1 MTIPRQVTQFIERK
15 YPRPCVDPEWLQAC
29 YNWVL
34 EDKQLSSAT
43 DMQHILKQVEEQLL
57 CSNLQDSMLQGTGLP
72 PDIANSETQHTV
84 VAGPVLVEIVS
95 ITDIGVSAYNL
106 NKIRI
111 TRDERIAAGEQEVGE
126 GDVEVEGEGPIPA
139 YTRSM
144 LRMDI
149 SDGTTVL
156 RSLEYRPLKDLTLG
170 ETPLGCK
177 LLLTN
182 FHVRR
187 GVAFLEPK
195 CVTIKG
201 HMNEERN
208 AFQDADFRRG
218 LLLRLGHPEPE
229 PEPDADIEMQEAPVL
244 LRSPLRGDNEP
255 PSPTLIEHSRTDKEQ
270 RSRRRAPSRNPN
282 NPLDSF
288 PSSLTTAVN
297 SPFFSA
303 SSNVPENRDLHSSL
317 HLSPVGTSRTI
328 VIDSDEEETAKLSR
342 GVNGDASSEFGGED
356 FPVDGD
362 ELWAA
367 LDAVEAEY
375 ELKTQSTQNVSSSM
389 KQSASTNGFTG
400 IITISDDE
408 DDDKENFPAPT
419 KRMQPRTAEHTSNTH
434 DVIEL
439 SD

>member
-1 MTIPRQVTQFIERK
+1 MAVPRQVTQFIEK
-15 YPRPCVDPEWLQAC
+15 TYPRPRVDPEWLQAC

-34 EDKQLSSAT
+34 EDKQLSPTT
-43 DMQHILKQVEEQLL
+43 DMQQILKHVEEQLL

-72 PDIANSETQHTV
+72 PDIANPDTQHTI

-111 TRDERIAAGEQEVGE
+111 TREERIAAGEQEVGE

-144 LRMDI
+144 LRMEI
-149 SDGTTVL
+149 SDGTTIL
-156 RSLEYRPLKDLTLG
+156 RSMEYRPLKDVTLG

-177 LLLTN
+177 LLLTQ
-182 FHVRR
+182 FHMRR
-187 GVAFLEPK
+187 GVALLEPK

-201 HMNEERN
+201 QMNEERN
-208 AFQDADFRRG
+208 AFRDADFRRG
-218 LLLRLGHPEPE
+218 LMLRLGHPEPE
-229 PEPDADIEMQEAPVL
+229 PEADADIETQELPVP
-244 LRSPLRGDNEP
+244 LRSPLHGVNRP
-255 PSPTLIEHSRTDKEQ
+255 CSPTLVERNRMDEQ
-270 RSRRRAPSRNPN
+270 HPRRRTPNQDRNN
-282 NPLDSF
+282 QSDSY
-288 PSSLTTAVN
+288 PSSSTTAVN
-297 SPFFSA
+297 SSFFSA
-303 SSNVPENRDLHSSL
+303 SSSVPENRDLHNSL

-328 VIDSDEEETAKLSR
+328 VIDSDEEDNARPSR

-367 LDAVEAEY
+367 LDAVEAEH
-375 ELKTQSTQNVSSSM
+375 ELKTQSTQNASSS
-389 KQSASTNGFTG
+389 KGRSTSTSDYTD
-400 IITISDDE
+400 IIMISDDE

-419 KRMQPRTAEHTSNTH
+419 RRTQPRTANSDTH

>member
-1 MTIPRQVTQFIERK
+1 MAVPRQVTQFIERT
-15 YPRPCVDPEWLQAC
+15 YPRPRVDPEWLQAC
-29 YNWVL
+29 YDWVL
-34 EDKQLSSAT
+34 EDKQLNPTS
-43 DMQHILKQVEEQLL
+43 DIQQILKHVEEQLL

-72 PDIANSETQHTV
+72 ADIANPETQHTV

-144 LRMDI
+144 LRMDL
-149 SDGTTVL
+149 SDGTMIL
-156 RSLEYRPLKDLTLG
+156 KSMEYRPLKDLTLG

-187 GVAFLEPK
+187 GLAFLEPK
-195 CVTIKG
+195 CVTMKG

-208 AFQDADFRRG
+208 ALQNAYFRRG
-218 LLLRLGHPEPE
+218 LMLRLGHPEPE
-229 PEPDADIEMQEAPVL
+229 PEAEVEMQGAPIP
-244 LRSPLRGDNEP
+244 LRSPIREVNDL
-255 PSPTLIEHSRTDKEQ
+255 PSPTLVERNRTDQEEHSR
-270 RSRRRAPSRNPN
+270 RRETSQNPDNPS
-282 NPLDSF
+282 DSF
-288 PSSLTTAVN
+288 PSSSTTAVN
-297 SPFFSA
+297 SSFFSA
-303 SSNVPENRDLHSSL
+303 SSNIPENRELHGSL

-328 VIDSDEEETAKLSR
+328 VIDSDEEETAKPSR
-342 GVNGDASSEFGGED
+342 GVNDDASSEFGGED
-356 FPVDGD
+356 FPMDDD
-362 ELWAA
+362 EIWAA
-367 LDAVEAEY
+367 LDAVEAEHGS
-375 ELKTQSTQNVSSSM
+375 KTQSTQNASSSRR
-389 KQSASTNGFTG
+389 QSASTDDITD

-408 DDDKENFPAPT
+408 DDDKENLPAPT
-419 KRMQPRTAEHTSNTH
+419 RRRNAKHISNAQ

>member
-1 MTIPRQVTQFIERK
+1 MAVPRQVTQFIERE
-15 YPRPCVDPEWLQAC
+15 YPRPRVDPEWLQAC
-29 YNWVL
+29 YDWVL
-34 EDKQLSSAT
+34 EDKQLNPAT
-43 DMQHILKQVEEQLL
+43 DIQQILKHVEDQLL

-72 PDIANSETQHTV
+72 ADITNPDTQHTIV
-84 VAGPVLVEIVS
+84 TGPVLVEIVS

-106 NKIRI
+106 NKTRI

-144 LRMDI
+144 LRMDL

-156 RSLEYRPLKDLTLG
+156 KSMEYRPLKDITLG

-187 GVAFLEPK
+187 GLAFLEPK
-195 CVTIKG
+195 CVTVKG

-208 AFQDADFRRG
+208 VFQDAYFRRG
-218 LLLRLGHPEPE
+218 LMLRLGHPEPE
-229 PEPDADIEMQEAPVL
+229 PEAEVEMQEVPTP
-244 LRSPLRGDNEP
+244 LRSPICEVNVP
-255 PSPTLIEHSRTDKEQ
+255 PSPTLVERNHTDQEEHSG
-270 RSRRRAPSRNPN
+270 RRETSQNPN
-282 NPLDSF
+282 NPSASF
-288 PSSLTTAVN
+288 PSSSTTAVN
-297 SPFFSA
+297 SSFFSA
-303 SSNVPENRDLHSSL
+303 SSNIPENKELHSSL

-328 VIDSDEEETAKLSR
+328 VIDSDEEENAKPSR
-342 GVNGDASSEFGGED
+342 DVNDDASSEFGGED
-356 FPVDGD
+356 FPMDDD
-362 ELWAA
+362 EIWAA
-367 LDAVEAEY
+367 LDAVEAEHGS
-375 ELKTQSTQNVSSSM
+375 KTQSTQNASSSRG
-389 KQSASTNGFTG
+389 QSASTNDFTD

-408 DDDKENFPAPT
+408 DDDKENLPAP
-419 KRMQPRTAEHTSNTH
+419 KRHRNAKRTSTVQ

>member
-1 MTIPRQVTQFIERK
+1 MAVPRQVTQFIERT
-15 YPRPCVDPEWLQAC
+15 YPRPRVDPEWLQAC
-29 YNWVL
+29 YDWVL
-34 EDKQLSSAT
+34 EDKQLNPTS
-43 DMQHILKQVEEQLL
+43 DIQQILKYVEEQLL

-72 PDIANSETQHTV
+72 ADIANPETQHTV

-144 LRMDI
+144 LRMDL
-149 SDGTTVL
+149 SDGTMIL
-156 RSLEYRPLKDLTLG
+156 KSMEYRPLKDLTLG

-187 GVAFLEPK
+187 GLAFLEPK
-195 CVTIKG
+195 CVTMKG

-208 AFQDADFRRG
+208 ALQNAYFRRG
-218 LLLRLGHPEPE
+218 LMLRLGHPEPE
-229 PEPDADIEMQEAPVL
+229 PEAEVEMQGAPIP
-244 LRSPLRGDNEP
+244 LRSPIREVNDL
-255 PSPTLIEHSRTDKEQ
+255 PSPTLVERNRTDQEEHSR
-270 RSRRRAPSRNPN
+270 RRETSQNPDNPS
-282 NPLDSF
+282 DSF
-288 PSSLTTAVN
+288 PSSSTTAVN
-297 SPFFSA
+297 SSFFSA
-303 SSNVPENRDLHSSL
+303 SSNIPENRELHGSL

-328 VIDSDEEETAKLSR
+328 VIDSDEEETAKPSR
-342 GVNGDASSEFGGED
+342 GVNDDASSEFGGED
-356 FPVDGD
+356 FPMDDD
-362 ELWAA
+362 EIWAA
-367 LDAVEAEY
+367 LDAVEAEHGS
-375 ELKTQSTQNVSSSM
+375 KTQSTQNASLSRR
-389 KQSASTNGFTG
+389 QSASTDDITD

-408 DDDKENFPAPT
+408 DDDKENLPAPT
-419 KRMQPRTAEHTSNTH
+419 RRRNAKHISNAQ

>member
-1 MTIPRQVTQFIERK
+1 MAVPRQVTQFIERT
-15 YPRPCVDPEWLQAC
+15 YPRPRVDPEWLQAC
-29 YNWVL
+29 YDWVL
-34 EDKQLSSAT
+34 EDKQLNPTT
-43 DMQHILKQVEEQLL
+43 DIQQILKHVEEQLL

-72 PDIANSETQHTV
+72 ADITNPETQQTV

-144 LRMDI
+144 LRMDL
-149 SDGTTVL
+149 SDGTIIL
-156 RSLEYRPLKDLTLG
+156 KSMEYRPLKDLTLG

-187 GVAFLEPK
+187 GLAFLEPK
-195 CVTIKG
+195 CVTVKG

-208 AFQDADFRRG
+208 ALQDAYFRRE
-218 LLLRLGHPEPE
+218 LMLRLGHPESE
-229 PEPDADIEMQEAPVL
+229 PEAEAEMQEAPIP
-244 LRSPLRGDNEP
+244 LRSPIREANVP
-255 PSPTLIEHSRTDKEQ
+255 PSPTLVERNLTDQEEHP
-270 RSRRRAPSRNPN
+270 RRREPSQNPHN
-282 NPLDSF
+282 LLDSF
-288 PSSLTTAVN
+288 PSSSTTVVN
-297 SPFFSA
+297 SSFFSA
-303 SSNVPENRDLHSSL
+303 SSNIPENRELHSSL

-328 VIDSDEEETAKLSR
+328 VIDSDEEETAKPSR
-342 GVNGDASSEFGGED
+342 GVNDDGSSEFGGED
-356 FPVDGD
+356 FPMDDD
-362 ELWAA
+362 EIWAA
-367 LDAVEAEY
+367 LDAVEAEHGS
-375 ELKTQSTQNVSSSM
+375 KTQSTQNVSSSRG
-389 KQSASTNGFTG
+389 QSASTNDFTD

-408 DDDKENFPAPT
+408 EDDKENLPAP
-419 KRMQPRTAEHTSNTH
+419 KRRLNAKHTANAQ